1 MTKLWGTHHEKVLEA
16 CERSLNK
23 LNVEY
28 IDLYLIHAPLSM
40 RYVDEE
46 TLIPKT
52 ADGNMDVVEVD
63 HSKIWV
69 DMEKCVEKGW
79 VKSIGVSNFNSQQV
93 KDIVDNCKIKPVCN
107 QVECSPIA
115 NQRKLAKFC
124 KDIGVVV
131 TGYSPFGQT
140 IKPEE
145 KKPSYLFDAKVHEI
159 GKKYGKTAAQVIL
172 RYSVELGVVPIAKS
186 ATKSRIIENSE
197 IFDFSLTKDE
207 IEYLDTFN
215 DFKKRVVTMT
225 NYENCKYY
233 AFGIE
238 F

>member
-16 CERSLNK
+16 CKVSLDK
-23 LNVEY
+23 LNVGY
-28 IDLYLIHAPLSM
+28 IDLYLIHAPLSL
-40 RYVDEE
+40 RYVDET
-46 TLIPKT
+46 TLFPKT
-52 ADGNMDVVEVD
+52 ADGKMDVVEVD
-63 HSKIWV
+63 HQKIWA

-79 VKSIGVSNFNSQQV
+79 VKKIGVSNFNSQQV

-107 QVECSPIA
+107 QVECSPYA

-145 KKPSYLFDAKVHEI
+145 NKPSYLFDAKVAEI

-172 RYSVELGVVPIAKS
+172 RFSVELGVVPICKS
-186 ATKSRIIENSE
+186 ATKSRIIENSQ
-197 IFDFSLTKDE
+197 IFDFKLTKEE

-215 DFKKRVVTMT
+215 DFTKRVVTMA
-225 NYENCKYY
+225 EQEHRKYY